1 MVYTGPVVK
10 RTSSSS
16 GACWLNRAERIAR
29 GLSGYAR
36 AKQEIHDGFIV
47 EGKKVGA
54 HRIASVI
61 DIPGKLAMMGA
72 NAVTGRIVDRVP
84 CGLRDPF
91 SPYTPLSEPKLGEP
105 ESGDSQALL
114 WGDPVAP
121 GALSIAYGSAQGCRN
136 AVYRADVLA
145 TENDSWL
152 RVNAEAVGIPDR
164 QRSVV
169 VHEGVLKQ
177 LAPGLEHVARN
188 QIGPA
193 RLQEPLPLASER
205 GLDVFIATNMFK
217 LESTPT
223 TGGIYHTAQ
232 ASLLLLRV
240 NLDAMTL
247 QGQLVPWA
255 AFPAVFRPGTI
266 TTTSGETVTTAPARS
281 RLLPHTSCFDAAGQF
296 VVAFE
301 YAVEV
306 QDENGGSW
314 VSMAGRAVWLADGGV
329 SVDVYDVDV
338 HAPRESALVAAL
350 GVPVDTIRSG
360 VFPALLPDGSVL
372 NTAAI
377 FVRKSISDDPGTYTP
392 TFPYSV
398 DTVNGVQV
406 ADMSAGFGA
415 LFGTLPDN
423 PAVLHIIGVGT
434 SSAFVSRTTVA
445 CRRADPST
453 DVRPPRVGVLF
464 TDGVRFKYEPL
475 GSSSTPSLHISCLQ
489 QEVRGEDGEL
499 RCPAVILASFE
510 REGIQ
515 YIGIRK
521 GPIWDEDGWE
531 PEAEYWVTVPAPES
545 EILQAPFYLSNR
557 INTRRHGAYFM
568 EQPDD

>member
-1 MVYTGPVVK
+1 MNRVIK
-10 RTSSSS
+10 RTTTSGGARWLRRAQSLASSLGGSV
-16 GACWLNRAERIAR
+16 GVRR
-29 GLSGYAR
+29 
-36 AKQEIHDGFIV
+36 EIHDGFIV

-54 HRIASVI
+54 HRFASVI
-61 DIPGKLAMMGA
+61 DIPGQLAMMGA
-72 NAVTGRIVDRVP
+72 NAVTGRIADLVP

-91 SPYTPLSEPKLGEP
+91 SPYTPPSEPKLGEQGP
-105 ESGDSQALL
+105 GDNQVLL
-114 WGDPVAP
+114 WGAPVAP

-145 TENDSWL
+145 TDTDSWL

-164 QRSVV
+164 QRSIVI
-169 VHEGVLKQ
+169 HEGVLKQ
-177 LAPGLEHVARN
+177 VAPGLEHVARN
-188 QIGPA
+188 QVGPA

-223 TGGIYHTAQ
+223 TGGMYHTAQ

-240 NLDAMTL
+240 NLDDMAL
-247 QGQLVPWA
+247 YGRLVPWS
-255 AFPAVFRPGTI
+255 AFPAAFRPGI
-266 TTTSGETVTTAPARS
+266 IATTTGETVVTAPART
-281 RLLPHTSCFDAAGQF
+281 RLMPHTSCFDEVGQF

-306 QDENGGSW
+306 QDGDGGSW
-314 VSMAGRAVWLADGGV
+314 VSMAGRTVWLAEGGV

-338 HAPRESALVAAL
+338 LTTRESALVAAL

-377 FVRKSISDDPGTYTP
+377 FVRKSIGDDPGAYTP

-398 DTVNGVQV
+398 DTINGVQV
-406 ADMSAGFGA
+406 ADMSTGFGA

-423 PAVLHIIGVGT
+423 PATLHIFGVGT
-434 SSAFVSRTTVA
+434 SAAFISRTTVA

-453 DVRPPRVGVLF
+453 DVRPPHVGVMF
-464 TDGVRFKYEPL
+464 TDGTRFKYEPL
-475 GSSSTPSLHISCLQ
+475 GSSATPSLHISCLQ
-489 QEVRGEDGEL
+489 QEVRSEDGEL

-531 PEAEYWVTVPAPES
+531 SEMEYWVTVPAPAS

-557 INTRRHGAYFM
+557 INTRRHGAYFA